1 MLDYVLMIITVVSAI
16 LALVQS
22 DLLKTAILTGFSG
35 GALAV
40 LFQILLAPD
49 VALTQAIVGA
59 SIIPVFIALAVKKT
73 QREDNWCRTHN

>member
-1 MLDYVLMIITVVSAI
+1 MSKMLEFVLCLIIVLSAI
-16 LALVQS
+16 LALIQK

-59 SIIPVFIALAVKKT
+59 AIIPVFIALAVQKT
-73 QREDNWCRTHN
+73 QREDS

>member
-1 MLDYVLMIITVVSAI
+1 MLEYILSFIIVISAI
-16 LALVQS
+16 LALVQK
-22 DLLKTAILTGFSG
+22 DLLKAAILTGFSG

-59 SIIPVFIALAVKKT
+59 AIIPVFIALAVKKT
-73 QREDNWCRTHN
+73 QREDS

>member
-1 MLDYVLMIITVVSAI
+1 MLEYILSFIIVISAI
-16 LALVQS
+16 LALVQK

-59 SIIPVFIALAVKKT
+59 AIIPVFIALAVKKT
-73 QREDNWCRTHN
+73 QREDS

>member
-1 MLDYVLMIITVVSAI
+1 MLEIILMIIIVVSAI
-16 LALVQS
+16 LALIQK
-22 DLLKTAILTGFSG
+22 DLLNAAILTGFSG

-59 SIIPVFIALAVKKT
+59 AIVPVFIALTVKKT
-73 QREDNWCRTHN
+73 QRSDD

>member
-1 MLDYVLMIITVVSAI
+1 MLDFVLMIIIIVSAI
-16 LALVQS
+16 LALIQK
-22 DLLKTAILTGFSG
+22 DLLKAAILTGFSG

-59 SIIPVFIALAVKKT
+59 AIIPVFIALGVKKT
-73 QREDNWCRTHN
+73 QREDS

>member
-1 MLDYVLMIITVVSAI
+1 MLEYILCIIIILSAI
-16 LALVQS
+16 LALVQK

-40 LFQILLAPD
+40 LFQMLMAPD

-59 SIIPVFIALAVKKT
+59 AIIPVFIALAVMKT
-73 QREDNWCRTHN
+73 QREDS

>member
-1 MLDYVLMIITVVSAI
+1 MLSIILMIITVLSAI
-16 LALVQS
+16 LALIQK
-22 DLLKTAILTGFSG
+22 DLLKAAMLTGFSG

-59 SIIPVFIALAVKKT
+59 AIVPVFLALAIKKT
-73 QREDNWCRTHN
+73 QRDDS

>member
-1 MLDYVLMIITVVSAI
+1 MRVNKMLELILCIIMVLSAI
-16 LALVQS
+16 LALIQK

-35 GALAV
+35 GAMAV

-59 SIIPVFIALAVKKT
+59 AIIPVFIALAVKKT
-73 QREDNWCRTHN
+73 QREDS

>member
-1 MLDYVLMIITVVSAI
+1 MLSYILMIITVLSAI
-16 LALVQS
+16 LALIQK
-22 DLLKTAILTGFSG
+22 DLLKAAMLTGFSG

-59 SIIPVFIALAVKKT
+59 VIVPVFLALAIKKT
-73 QREDNWCRTHN
+73 ERDGS

>member
-1 MLDYVLMIITVVSAI
+1 MLEYILSFIIVISAI
-16 LALVQS
+16 LALVQK

-59 SIIPVFIALAVKKT
+59 AIIPVFIALAVKKT
-73 QREDNWCRTHN
+73 QREDN